1 MRFEIKRPLRK
12 TLLAVGEGK
21 ADVAF
26 LKHLRRLY
34 CIDGKGTRVT
44 IKDAHGKGPGNV
56 ISTAVGALRIAAYDK
71 RLCLLD
77 TDLDWTNQNK
87 HEAKKHKIILVGSKP
102 CLEGLLLQ
110 ILKKPVPN
118 KSLDCK
124 HQLRSITLKDMLQA
138 EDFEQFFHYQTLQ
151 SARMSHSEL
160 HHLITL
166 FYGSG

>member
-1 MRFEIKRPLRK
+1 M
-12 TLLAVGEGK
+12 
-21 ADVAF
+21 
-26 LKHLRRLY
+26 
-34 CIDGKGTRVT
+34 
-44 IKDAHGKGPGNV
+44 
-56 ISTAVGALRIAAYDK
+56 GALRIAAYDK

-138 EDFEQFFHYQTLQ
+138 EDFEQFLDRKSTRLN
-151 SARMSHSEL
+151 SSHSQQ
-160 HHLITL
+160 
-166 FYGSG
+166 SRMPSSA